1 MMDDSVGDA
10 VENVIENAATKA
22 VDSAGRSVVGGT
34 APEAPGEQPVG
45 GAAANASAKPEAAST
60 PDGDRLECVLGDS
73 SGIVAEPDR
82 RDAPSRDARTHAA
95 EVLGVPFNAID
106 LPAQATSV
114 ESPANC
120 VRPKDEHDHPAP
132 GKGGSHAHPN
142 EPDACGHAP
151 SVSASPTVT
160 STASSTVGPATT
172 PSAHAPSEIDTDRP
186 SAKRVK
192 TESGNPEPN
201 SSRID
206 FTIPTLRHFSTY
218 TRVQHTLEG
227 YVVRALA
234 ENRRLDHVLIH
245 GRPGSG
251 TTVLARAL
259 VRDYAPS
266 RVEELD
272 ALGGLPSAKLRRAL
286 IKANRR
292 GVVLIRHIELLDNEC
307 AHMVINYMAGKPMLR
322 AEGEG
327 GSMRMPWES
336 ERDREIA
343 ESARPQRGESSP
355 PPPMQPGGTIIGT
368 ALIPARLPYALRSRF
383 EQMVHLRSDPK
394 ALRAAMARVL
404 RPHGITLA
412 ENCFRRAER
421 VLGALT
427 DGTEPLSRAVLA
439 RALLEGVTIVDD
451 DLLQSI
457 VEEDLPSRLPDTL
470 YAAALRDHLGGR
482 KVKCASDDEVAR
494 IAQETGWGT
503 IAAQSAI
510 STMLRENRARKRAE
524 PGGL

>member
-1 MMDDSVGDA
+1 
-10 VENVIENAATKA
+10 
-22 VDSAGRSVVGGT
+22 
-34 APEAPGEQPVG
+34 
-45 GAAANASAKPEAAST
+45 
-60 PDGDRLECVLGDS
+60 
-73 SGIVAEPDR
+73 
-82 RDAPSRDARTHAA
+82 
-95 EVLGVPFNAID
+95 
-106 LPAQATSV
+106 
-114 ESPANC
+114 
-120 VRPKDEHDHPAP
+120 
-132 GKGGSHAHPN
+132 
-142 EPDACGHAP
+142 
-151 SVSASPTVT
+151 
-160 STASSTVGPATT
+160 
-172 PSAHAPSEIDTDRP
+172 
-186 SAKRVK
+186 
-192 TESGNPEPN
+192 
-201 SSRID
+201 
-206 FTIPTLRHFSTY
+206 
-218 TRVQHTLEG
+218 
-227 YVVRALA
+227 
-234 ENRRLDHVLIH
+234 
-245 GRPGSG
+245 
-251 TTVLARAL
+251 
-259 VRDYAPS
+259 
-266 RVEELD
+266 
-272 ALGGLPSAKLRRAL
+272 
-286 IKANRR
+286 
-292 GVVLIRHIELLDNEC
+292 
-307 AHMVINYMAGKPMLR
+307 MVINYMAGKPMLR

>member
-1 MMDDSVGDA
+1 M
-10 VENVIENAATKA
+10 
-22 VDSAGRSVVGGT
+22 
-34 APEAPGEQPVG
+34 
-45 GAAANASAKPEAAST
+45 
-60 PDGDRLECVLGDS
+60 
-73 SGIVAEPDR
+73 
-82 RDAPSRDARTHAA
+82 
-95 EVLGVPFNAID
+95 PFRAID
-106 LPAQATSV
+106 LVAQPTSV
-114 ESPANC
+114 EPSAAC
-120 VRPKDEHDHPAP
+120 VRPTAEHDHSARGNGQP
-132 GKGGSHAHPN
+132 HAQPT
-142 EPDACGHAP
+142 EPDACGRAP
-151 SVSASPTVT
+151 SVDATTTVT
-160 STASSTVGPATT
+160 PTTSSTVGPAAK
-172 PSAHAPSEIDTDRP
+172 PSANAGGDFDTARTP
-186 SAKRVK
+186 AKRVK
-192 TESGNPEPN
+192 AESGAAEQN

-259 VRDYAPS
+259 VRDYAPN

-272 ALGGLPSAKLRRAL
+272 ALGGLPVVKLRRAL

-307 AHMVINYMAGKPMLR
+307 AQMVVNYMAGKPMLR

-343 ESARPQRGESSP
+343 ESARPQRGESVP

-368 ALIPARLPYALRSRF
+368 ALLPARLLYSMRSRF

-421 VLGALT
+421 VLGSLT

-439 RALLEGVTIVDD
+439 RALLEGVAVVND

-457 VEEDLPSRLPDTL
+457 VEEDLPSRLPDTH
-470 YAAALRDHLGGR
+470 YAGALRDHLAGR

-510 STMLRENRARKRAE
+510 TTMLRENRARKRAE

>member
-10 VENVIENAATKA
+10 VENATTNGVTNAVENT
-22 VDSAGRSVVGGT
+22 GQNVVGGSAPGASVERPVEGT
-34 APEAPGEQPVG
+34 AP
-45 GAAANASAKPEAAST
+45 ASTATPEAAPSAG
-60 PDGDRLECVLGDS
+60 GDRLNCVSGDS
-73 SGIVAEPDR
+73 SGIVPEADR
-82 RDAPSRDARTHAA
+82 QNASIRAARAHAS

-106 LPAQATSV
+106 LTPNPSSDA
-114 ESPANC
+114 SPATGL
-120 VRPKDEHDHPAP
+120 RPTNEHDHPAR
-132 GKGGSHAHPN
+132 GKVGPHAQPN
-142 EPDACGHAP
+142 DPHARGHAP
-151 SVSASPTVT
+151 SVSAPPTVT
-160 STASSTVGPATT
+160 SAAGPAAT
-172 PSAHAPSEIDTDRP
+172 PSPQASSEIDTTRP
-186 SAKRVK
+186 PTRRAKA
-192 TESGNPEPN
+192 ESGNPEPN

-322 AEGEG
+322 TEGEG

-421 VLGALT
+421 VLGSLT

-439 RALLEGVTIVDD
+439 RALLEGVAVVDD
-451 DLLQSI
+451 GLLQSI
-457 VEEDLPSRLPDTL
+457 VEEDLPSRLPDTH
-470 YAAALRDHLGGR
+470 YAGALRDHLGGR